1 MTPQHLARALRSGI
15 LVSDHAFDVHLPAPY
30 QALSGL
36 YWTPVEIAAKAA
48 WWLTE
53 LGARTV
59 LDVGAGVGK
68 FCVIAALARDL
79 EITGIEQRGELVRH
93 AEELARRFAVV
104 GHARFIAGELDAIDP
119 DAFDAIY
126 AFNPFGENL
135 FTPAKR
141 IDSTVDLTPERFHR
155 DVRLF
160 EKTLERLS
168 VRRMLVTYH
177 GFGGRIPDSFE
188 CVREARL
195 GSDVLRIWR
204 KIRSSARGREWI
216 EVDGTPALVDAARD
230 RAD

>member
-1 MTPQHLARALRSGI
+1 MTPQDVARALRSGI
-15 LVSDHAFDVHLPAPY
+15 LVSDHAFDMNLPTAY
-30 QALSGL
+30 QSLSGL

-68 FCVIAALARDL
+68 FCVIAALTRDL
-79 EITGIEQRGELVRH
+79 ELTGIEQRSELVRH

-104 GHARFIAGELDAIDP
+104 GHARFITGQLEAIDP

-141 IDSTVDLTPERFHR
+141 IDSAVDLTPERFRR

-160 EKTLERLS
+160 ERTLERLS
-168 VRRMLVTYH
+168 VGRMLATYH

-195 GSDVLRIWR
+195 GSDVLRVWKKKR
-204 KIRSSARGREWI
+204 FEARGLWWI
-216 EVDGTPALVDAARD
+216 EVDGALTLVRSTPEEVT
-230 RAD
+230 